1 MTESTR
7 ELFNNFK
14 GTLTNYTS
22 NAFGIGMHM
31 SAYKTTPKETKE
43 QYKTTIRNNI
53 KDEMELQKELDCYA
67 VALAEEYPFYQSI
80 KNAMESL
87 RDMSYKAGVAY
98 YLCDKQ
104 EEYSRLRTTYNE
116 DLSAFLKMMEEELE
130 NA

>member
-43 QYKTTIRNNI
+43 QYKTTIRSNI
-53 KDEMELQKELDCYA
+53 KD
-67 VALAEEYPFYQSI
+67 VAI
-80 KNAMESL
+80 
-87 RDMSYKAGVAY
+87 
-98 YLCDKQ
+98 
-104 EEYSRLRTTYNE
+104 RTTFIVGYPGE
-116 DLSAFLKMMEEELE
+116 TEEEFNDLY
-130 NA
+130 NFVKDMKFLITDTRALDIRS